1 MIEKIE
7 AALYAPPVKN
17 FVVGHPYLTV
27 GVLTLVISSLM
38 LLPVLRK
45 LRRSK

>member
-17 FVVGHPYLTV
+17 FVTAHPYVVV
-27 GVLTLVISSLM
+27 GVLALVISSLM
-38 LLPVLRK
+38 LLPLLRK
-45 LRRSK
+45 LRQSK